1 MFILNYS
8 NDFKTIILLFSDM
21 IKKLLYKVYEGFKYC
36 VESWNEKRAEMGRKV
51 VSYNKYEK
59 YFLKLQAVIWITLP

>member
-8 NDFKTIILLFSDM
+8 NDFKTIILLLSDM

-36 VESWNEKRAEMGRKV
+36 VEN
-51 VSYNKYEK
+51 
-59 YFLKLQAVIWITLP
+59 

>member
-1 MFILNYS
+1 MIILNYS

-36 VESWNEKRAEMGRKV
+36 VES
-51 VSYNKYEK
+51 
-59 YFLKLQAVIWITLP
+59 